1 MDASQGLIRARRA
14 SRRTPPPAPRSSTPG
29 SSDTGWMP
37 RVHPAEAVA
46 RHYREHVFATCRM
59 LVAEREGAIAGYL
72 ALDGEG
78 YVAGLY
84 VAEAARG
91 RGVGTALV
99 EAAKA
104 LRPEGLT
111 LWTFVA
117 NAGAR
122 RFYARH
128 GFVEA
133 GRHDGRERGGAA
145 GHPLRV
151 EGAAVTRRGDAL
163 PVLTVVL
170 GDRRAVVCLRGDPE
184 RALGP

>member
-1 MDASQGLIRARRA
+1 MTGGAASGLTAVVVRDGVAADAAACAAINNAWID
-14 SRRTPPPAPRSSTPG
+14 
-29 SSDTGWMP
+29 DTGWMP

-59 LVAEREGAIAGYL
+59 LVVEREGAIAGYL

-78 YVAGLY
+78 YVAALY

-99 EAAKA
+99 EGAQA

-133 GRHDGRERGGAA
+133 GRTTGENE
-145 GHPLRV
+145 
-151 EGAAVTRRGDAL
+151 EGLPDIRFEWRARR
-163 PVLTVVL
+163 
-170 GDRRAVVCLRGDPE
+170 
-184 RALGP
+184 